1 MASTKLAS
9 GKELTREVDT
19 SRPAIAA
26 GLPDEALQEVNR
38 LWTIVRAFS
47 NTAHDVNNALQVIT
61 GSAELLEARDLEP
74 TLRRRIETIRMQA
87 GRAAAIIERLLLY
100 AREAPETCGT
110 FDLAP
115 LLESAVAMRAC
126 ALNRARIG
134 ISIERSDS
142 EPYWIAGDRNRTLQA
157 LLDVLLSAEETVKPG
172 RDARIGVR
180 LDRQAQAVAL
190 SVTAAAGAEANVAQ
204 VAPATRRASSVAAVT
219 TDAEIWAAVH
229 LVTAQRGTVHVRRT
243 ELAVTLT
250 LSFPAAQQPA

>member
-9 GKELTREVDT
+9 EKELTREVDT

-74 TLRRRIETIRMQA
+74 TLRRRIETIRIQA

-157 LLDVLLSAEETVKPG
+157 LLNVLLSAEETVKG

-243 ELAVTLT
+243 ELGVTLT